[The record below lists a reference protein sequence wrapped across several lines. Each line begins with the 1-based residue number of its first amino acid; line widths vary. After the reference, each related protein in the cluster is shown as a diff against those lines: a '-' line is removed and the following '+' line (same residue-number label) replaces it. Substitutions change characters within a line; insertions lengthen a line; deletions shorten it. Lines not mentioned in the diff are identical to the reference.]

1 MNPAFLTRELADG
14 LPPRDREMARAI
26 LKKGLL
32 ATFNGH
38 AWRVTGTGICL
49 CVTSLR
55 YIARSELSPVSMER
69 RW

>member
-1 MNPAFLTRELADG
+1 
-14 LPPRDREMARAI
+14 MARAI